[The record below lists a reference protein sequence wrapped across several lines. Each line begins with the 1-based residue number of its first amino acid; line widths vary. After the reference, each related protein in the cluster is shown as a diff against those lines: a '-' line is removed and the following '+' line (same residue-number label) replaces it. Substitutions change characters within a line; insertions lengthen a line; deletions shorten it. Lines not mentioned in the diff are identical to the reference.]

1 MNVNRLIIEP
11 FNTWW
16 RGRGGHCKPNPLAVE
31 AFNAGFRAAM
41 ELQEIRRK
49 DVSHLHWCA
58 YRIGKDCNCRVPQSD
73 ANVEPLF

>member
-16 RGRGGHCKPNPLAVE
+16 RQRRGHCEPNPLAVE

-41 ELQEIRRK
+41 ELQEIQRK
-49 DVSHLHWCA
+49 ARTLRSTSA
-58 YRIGKDCNCRVPQSD
+58 GAES
-73 ANVEPLF
+73 